1 MHEQEVVGLTF
12 RRCHAVVFAAGD
24 GEQQAFPCGHA
35 AALGEPAVGHAA
47 QGDQAA
53 AFFEHVE
60 FVRQLAVA
68 QGVEHMVDVGEH
80 VDVVLFLVVDEPFGA
95 KLAHPLFVAAAAVGD
110 NVQSEAFGHGDRHGA
125 EAAGAAGDEH
135 GFPGLDV
142 HDIEGL
148 HSGERRERNRGGL
161 LV

>member
-1 MHEQEVVGLTF
+1 
-12 RRCHAVVFAAGD
+12 
-24 GEQQAFPCGHA
+24 
-35 AALGEPAVGHAA
+35 
-47 QGDQAA
+47 
-53 AFFEHVE
+53 
-60 FVRQLAVA
+60 
-68 QGVEHMVDVGEH
+68 MVDVGEH

-95 KLAHPLFVAAAAVGD
+95 ELAHPLLVAAAAIGVD
-110 NVQSEAFGHGDRHGA
+110 VQAEAFGHGDRHGA